1 MQYRGA
7 VGALGFLK
15 CMSSKAAKLAAPLEI
30 KPVHFPRPL
39 AVADASLVM
48 SAWFSRET
56 VNSAALL

>member
-30 KPVHFPRPL
+30 NPFIFPVRSRL
-39 AVADASLVM
+39 QTASLVM
-48 SAWFSRET
+48 SAWFARET
-56 VNSAALL
+56 VDSAALL